1 MAHCGK
7 GLSSGFKEFFAS
19 IKEVLI
25 LGGLGAGLIILWG
38 LGTFLVFPKILSRS
52 ATRGIIWIYH
62 VYKK

>member
-1 MAHCGK
+1 MAHCEK

-38 LGTFLVFPKILSRS
+38 LGTFLVFPNFLRS
-52 ATRGIIWIYH
+52 
-62 VYKK
+62 